1 MSGLDKSVVAKNLR
15 AIMAA
20 SKISPEELAKA
31 TNLSKGQVDN
41 ILYCKALRVENLKK
55 IASFMKVSLESLLSS
70 KTLGTQKQEID
81 TKVYALIIAS
91 IDKVVSQHKMKIDKN
106 DMEAIAEIT
115 YSEYKKVTD
124 IEEFIFGI
132 MCYRSRTMNVR

>member
-115 YSEYKKVTD
+115 YSEYKKITD

>member
-115 YSEYKKVTD
+115 YSEYKKITD

-132 MCYRSRTMNVR
+132 MCYIKHFNTFL